1 MEREVTK
8 SSPNK
13 LNSDLTTESAART
26 VLIATIPGITATI
39 FFYGPGILVN
49 ILWGSMIAVLS
60 EILALKL
67 RKQSPLS
74 TIKDF
79 SAILTATLLCMSIP
93 PYSPWWLIA
102 IGVFS
107 SLILAKHIFGGARQ
121 AIFNPVMIGYAVLL
135 ISFPIE
141 MTSWQPSTH
150 FSEAPTF
157 LAALKACFAPDY
169 FDGKTMATP
178 LDILRHNKAL
188 TTSDLWLSYPQLGHW
203 SGKGLE
209 WISIAYLASG
219 LWMLKKGLFTWHA
232 PFSMLLAITLA
243 SVVFYDY
250 GSSASGGSPIFHLL
264 SGGTMLGAFFIITQP
279 GGSPRSAVGKII
291 FGGLI
296 GILIYI
302 IRSEGLYPDGIA
314 FSVLV
319 MNFATPLIDHLA
331 RPNNATKS
339 NVA

>member
-8 SSPNK
+8 SSPNT
-13 LNSDLTTESAART
+13 LNSDLTPESAART

-49 ILWGSMIAVLS
+49 ILWGSMIAVLI
-60 EILALKL
+60 EMLALKL

-79 SAILTATLLCMSIP
+79 SAILTTTLLCMSIP

-107 SLILAKHIFGGARQ
+107 SLILAKHIFGGAKQ
-121 AIFNPVMIGYAVLL
+121 AIFNPAMIGYAVLL

-157 LAALKACFAPDY
+157 LSALKACFAPDY

-188 TTSDLWLSYPQLGHW
+188 TTSDLWLSHPQLGYW

-209 WISIAYLASG
+209 WISIAYLGSG

-331 RPNNATKS
+331 RPNNASKS

>member
-1 MEREVTK
+1 MERQVYK
-8 SSPNK
+8 SPNT
-13 LNSDLTTESAART
+13 LNPNLIPQSPART
-26 VLIATIPGITATI
+26 VLIATIPGVTVTI
-39 FFYGPGILVN
+39 FFFGPGILVN
-49 ILWGSMIAVLS
+49 ILWGSIIAVLL

-67 RKQSPLS
+67 RKRPALS
-74 TIKDF
+74 AIKDF

-93 PYSPWWLIA
+93 PYSPWWLIT

-121 AIFNPVMIGYAVLL
+121 AIFNPVMVGYAVLL

-141 MTSWQPSTH
+141 MTSWQAPTH
-150 FSEAPTF
+150 FSQAPTF
-157 LAALKACFAPDY
+157 LAALKACFVPDY
-169 FDGKTMATP
+169 FDAKTMATP
-178 LDILRHNKAL
+178 LDILRHNEAL
-188 TTSDLWLSYPQLGHW
+188 TTSDLWLSHPQLGNW
-203 SGKGLE
+203 GGKGLE
-209 WISIAYLASG
+209 WISMVYLVSG

-243 SVVFYDY
+243 SVIFYDY

-279 GGSPRSAVGKII
+279 ESSPRSAEGKII

-302 IRSEGLYPDGIA
+302 IRSQELYPDGIA
-314 FSVLV
+314 FSVLL
-319 MNFATPLIDHLA
+319 MNFATPLIDYLTRA
-331 RPNNATKS
+331 NNLNKKDT
-339 NVA
+339 V